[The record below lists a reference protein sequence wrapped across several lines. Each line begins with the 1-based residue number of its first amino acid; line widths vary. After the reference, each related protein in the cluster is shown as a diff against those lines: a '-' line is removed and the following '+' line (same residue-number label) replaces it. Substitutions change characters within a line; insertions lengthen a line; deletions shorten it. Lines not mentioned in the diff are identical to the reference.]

1 MRKQTILGALAAL
14 LLAVGCGSSDI
25 GDILGGS
32 GPSSSVSELRGRVDS
47 VDLNSRSIVLTN
59 VSTSTSGLQSGGL
72 GSGDTARVY
81 FDERTTV
88 TYQGRTYRPQDLE
101 RGDEVAVQVDRSGD
115 RLFATAMTVLYD
127 SSGTT
132 AGSTSGTV
140 QGIVRYIDTS
150 RRTIELDRSGQTMIL
165 QYDANTYVDYN
176 GRRYRPE
183 ELERGDE
190 ITVNIRDLGTGRY
203 LAEGI
208 NVVRSVGGPV
218 TGGTTSSALRG
229 TVRGVDT
236 NRRLIEL
243 EQTSWVPRFTTGSG
257 NSVVVEYD
265 ANTTVEFQG
274 RLYAPTNLERGD
286 VVDVAVR
293 DLGNRLLAERIVVV
307 RDVGALR

>member
-1 MRKQTILGALAAL
+1 MRKQTILGAFAAL

-32 GPSSSVSELRGRVDS
+32 GPSSSISELRGKVDS

-59 VSTSTSGLQSGGL
+59 VSTYSSGLQSGGL
-72 GSGDTARVY
+72 GSGETARVY
-81 FDERTTV
+81 FDDRTTV
-88 TYQGRTYRPQDLE
+88 TYQGRSYRPENLE

-140 QGIVRYIDTS
+140 QGTVRYVDTG
-150 RRTIELDRSGQTMIL
+150 RRTIELDRSGQILTL
-165 QYDANTYVDYN
+165 QYDTNTYVDHN
-176 GRRYRPE
+176 GRRFRPE
-183 ELERGDE
+183 DLERGDE
-190 ITVNIRDLGTGRY
+190 ITVHIRDLGTGRY

-208 NVVRSVGGPV
+208 NVVRSASDQ
-218 TGGTTSSALRG
+218 TYGGTTSSALRG
-229 TVRGVDT
+229 TVRGIDA

-257 NSVVVEYD
+257 SSVVVEYD

-274 RLYAPTNLERGD
+274 RMYAPTNLERGD

-293 DLGNRLLAERIVVV
+293 DLGNRLLAERIIVV